1 MQADLE
7 ADYQREQCMI
17 AARLYAESMSPPAM
31 AAAWFSA
38 SSAASTIVQST
49 LNESY
54 ALVDIAKALEIRG
67 GHTLVLRQM
76 LAPPLSQDQFAII
89 CPSYNK
95 AYENK
100 DRPIPVE
107 KAALVAEAFLSLRDI
122 RLLPWL
128 SQNRAPTAEEAERVV
143 TAVTPLLASQIHLTA
158 KRTSSSNVQEEA
170 VVALLTSK
178 NWKRLPSRLVD
189 RRASLGAREFMKKTR
204 FATNTRPQEVDIACG
219 LGGTVVL
226 AMECKVS
233 NDTTNSVKRINDVL
247 KKATAWRQHW
257 GEGFVK
263 PAALLQG
270 VIGFKDV
277 ERLLDADIAVFWSHD
292 LPRFERWIENSS
304 VTL

>member
-1 MQADLE
+1 MRCCLKLASVVEISPCWQAV
-7 ADYQREQCMI
+7 R
-17 AARLYAESMSPPAM
+17 PANLGV
-31 AAAWFSA
+31 AQAINSA
-38 SSAASTIVQST
+38 STTHADDCSKTTSA
-49 LNESY
+49 
-54 ALVDIAKALEIRG
+54 
-67 GHTLVLRQM
+67 LRR
-76 LAPPLSQDQFAII
+76 SWT
-89 CPSYNK
+89 
-95 AYENK
+95 
-100 DRPIPVE
+100 
-107 KAALVAEAFLSLRDI
+107 SLRDI

-128 SQNRAPTAEEAERVV
+128 SQNRAPTAEETERVV

-189 RRASLGAREFMKKTR
+189 RRASLGAHKFMKKTR